1 MRRPHTMLITV
12 ALAVALLGAP
22 ACQRMVEVQTGTRVV
37 DEQGRVISE
46 DVRTV
51 RVSADK
57 AGEYRV
63 VTVTQES
70 KLASL
75 YDQAQTAIAAGDL
88 KTAEK
93 KLAEVLV
100 VSTTYRKAKQ
110 QYDAITAGK
119 KVTPDNGS
127 TAGGGSSTPGTTK
140 PPSTKPPVTPS
151 GLLRWVPDTIT
162 GFSAAKPFVDP
173 LSVTRDY
180 RPASGTR
187 AQTLVVYAEQFRSAA
202 DAKKAL
208 QAQVKSQYP
217 KSPDTTTINGHD
229 VYFGT
234 DGREFVVIGFTEG
247 AVMVAAE
254 ASAESGDLPGL
265 KELLRGVVE
274 QLP

>member
-1 MRRPHTMLITV
+1 MRRTRTVMLAV
-12 ALAVALLGAP
+12 ALSIALLGAP

-37 DEQGRVISE
+37 DTQGRVISE
-46 DVRTV
+46 NIRTV

-57 AGEYRV
+57 AGKYRV

-70 KLASL
+70 KVASL
-75 YDQAQTAIAAGDL
+75 YDEAQAAIASGDL

-93 KLAEVLV
+93 KLSQVLV

-110 QYDAITAGK
+110 QYDAIKAGK

-127 TAGGGSSTPGTTK
+127 TAGGTKPGTK
-140 PPSTKPPVTPS
+140 PPPSTQPTATPS

-162 GFSAAKPFVDP
+162 GFSAAKAFVDP

-187 AQTLVVYAEQFRSAA
+187 AETLVVYAEQFRSAA

-208 QAQVKSQYP
+208 QAQVKSRYP
-217 KSPDTTTINGHD
+217 KNADTTTINGHD

-234 DGREFVVIGFTEG
+234 DGRRFVVIGFTQG

-254 ASAESGDLPGL
+254 ASAEPDDLPGL